1 MNDHSQFFYYWAD
14 ASLRADASLQFERI
28 LSLVCKENMLI
39 FQYLYMVKL
48 LIVNCRSVVQSYF
61 SLQWV
66 FSLRSCALF
75 WPFACFFLKKHFFCH
90 WDLNLG
96 RLQCKLV
103 KLIGQSAPP
112 HLFRMWWI
120 DDQFVH
126 KWRRRWCPMKT
137 ALNIKLKTIN
147 LTNWASFIS

>member
-112 HLFRMWWI
+112 ICLEC
-120 DDQFVH
+120 DG
-126 KWRRRWCPMKT
+126 
-137 ALNIKLKTIN
+137 LTIN
-147 LTNWASFIS
+147 LCTNGDDDDVQWRQPWISN